1 MLLEGLAIPTS
12 PALILTSPELLLF
25 SLDPALILPVSTFPV
40 TLVTVMLPPEVVLE
54 LESRSRVLMSPLACR
69 AIAPAL
75 ILPVSTFP
83 VSLVTVMVPPEVV
96 LELELRSTVL
106 MSPLAF
112 RVIAPPWVVM
122 FSLTARLLAA

>member
-12 PALILTSPELLLF
+12 PAVILTFPELLLLL
-25 SLDPALILPVSTFPV
+25 LD
-40 TLVTVMLPPEVVLE
+40 
-54 LESRSRVLMSPLACR
+54 
-69 AIAPAL
+69 PAL

-96 LELELRSTVL
+96 LELELRSPVL

-112 RVIAPPWVVM
+112 RAIAPPSVVR
-122 FSLTARLLAA
+122 FVLTARLLAA